1 MIEIEEILGSSP
13 AQYSV
18 LPLPMGNDGPALAV
32 RLPFRYGATK
42 FLAANKTGENFQGK
56 SPDI

>member
-18 LPLPMGNDGPALAV
+18 LPLPMGNDGPALPV
-32 RLPFRYGATK
+32 RVPVPLPTTK
-42 FLAANKTGENFQGK
+42 FLVANTTGEIFQGK